1 MIRAGSIHKGEIK
14 PVPMIIAV
22 MIVPEALRK
31 NNNDLNDLFIV
42 IVLVYLH
49 VYYL

>member
-14 PVPMIIAV
+14 PVPTIIVV

-31 NNNDLNDLFIV
+31 NKNDLNDLFIV
-42 IVLVYLH
+42 YFLVFK
-49 VYYL
+49 